1 MVGSSTYQGN
11 TSVPVRDG
19 YRSNKKEVIVSYQR
33 NHQEKF
39 GEMNS
44 ECKVKSLEKQVAATG
59 LKHELPK
66 GFSFGNLISKPSLSK
81 VSAETSF
88 IDGIHV

>member
-1 MVGSSTYQGN
+1 M
-11 TSVPVRDG
+11 
-19 YRSNKKEVIVSYQR
+19 SYQR

-44 ECKVKSLEKQVAATG
+44 ECKVKSFEKQVAAIG

-66 GFSFGNLISKPSLSK
+66 GFSFGNLISKPSFSK
-81 VSAETSF
+81 VSAETSS
-88 IDGIHV
+88 IDGIMLNTLCKNL